1 MLMYMMIYGCYQF
14 TIRVSRY
21 DLYSTLHFAAG
32 GVATRRNRAGYY
44 STTAPALF
52 YLRPSMASFSSRL
65 ASHKMQRTLQ
75 AVQLRSLG

>member
-44 STTAPALF
+44 
-52 YLRPSMASFSSRL
+52 FSSRL